1 MASPPPSATMDVV
14 TSIVQGAPNNTT
26 QDPNVA
32 VDTPLGIRVNRYRAS
47 KPTTTTMA
55 TVVANQQPTMEGCY

>member
-1 MASPPPSATMDVV
+1 MAPPPPSDTINTI
-14 TSIVQGAPNNTT
+14 TSIFQGALNNTT

-32 VDTPLGIRVNRYRAS
+32 VDTPLGTRVNCYWPS
-47 KPTTTTMA
+47 KPNTMV

>member
-1 MASPPPSATMDVV
+1 MATSPPSDAIDFFP
-14 TSIVQGAPNNTT
+14 SIVQGAPNNTT

-32 VDTPLGIRVNRYRAS
+32 VDTLLGTRVNRYRAS